1 MNFQTSDYMDYKLS
15 NLYQALETEGKSGD
29 WVEINKSAPQ
39 VNRIMEGVTYYIKEL
54 WVLHWA

>member
-1 MNFQTSDYMDYKLS
+1 MDYKLS
-15 NLYQALETEGKSGD
+15 NLCQALETEGKSGD

-39 VNRIMEGVTYYIKEL
+39 ANRIMEGVTYYIKEL